1 MREGMRG
8 EVWYTVYRKISQISQ
23 IFSGLPEPSVFVY
36 ALRENKSQQLL
47 QGGYTHGR

>member
-8 EVWYTVYRKISQISQ
+8 EVWYTVYRKISQIS
-23 IFSGLPEPSVFVY
+23 SGLPEPSVFVY

-47 QGGYTHGR
+47 QGGYKHGR